1 MCILNF
7 NWTAMSGKHFKNR
20 PEKIAAKSFVGE
32 DDGQYT
38 NPNKGGPLTTLFWA
52 PFDKRTFHWGIAFLS
67 YIAEFLGTFVFVFV
81 VNLAKASITGS
92 LTSVENFLA
101 GTFLG
106 LIGGLTYYLASGWN
120 MDSPNPEYAELP
132 KHLSWTVSFAYAAVF
147 RTGIIPLVF
156 YLLSQTAGSLMAGGL
171 LNFLQKGTVP
181 TADPATMGVNWF
193 VEIVGVFFIIF
204 PLLFKHMAG
213 ATLVEE
219 DARQRN
225 AQFYAAGGRAFATSI
240 FFQFQG
246 YSFDSM
252 VYLGGL
258 VGLCT
263 TATGCPTE
271 TPFGGSVVFYLLVPL
286 LAVFIAVAFYALVL
300 LLVNTV
306 MWTPK
311 QRTRRR
317 GLAEEE
323 PDYKRYPTAAEQNT
337 NPSLPIQGD
346 AQKRRPTTASDLDKY
361 K

>member
-1 MCILNF
+1 
-7 NWTAMSGKHFKNR
+7 MSGKHFKNR
-20 PEKIAAKSFVGE
+20 PEQIAARSFVG
-32 DDGQYT
+32 DDAQYG
-38 NPNKGGPLTTLFWA
+38 NPNKGSALTTLFWA
-52 PFDKRTFHWGIAFLS
+52 PFDKRQFHWGIAFLS

-81 VNLAKASITGS
+81 VNLAKASITGP

-120 MDSPNPEYAELP
+120 MDSPNPDYAELP

-147 RTGIIPLVF
+147 RTGIVPLFF
-156 YLLSQTAGSLMAGGL
+156 YLLSQTLGSLTAGGL
-171 LNFLQKGTVP
+171 LNFLQKGTIP
-181 TADPATMGVNWF
+181 TPDPATKGIYWF
-193 VEIVGVFFIIF
+193 VEIAGVFFIIF

-258 VGLCT
+258 IGMCT
-263 TATGCPTE
+263 SATGCPSE
-271 TPFGGSVVFYLLVPL
+271 TPFRGAVVFYLLVPI
-286 LAVFIAVAFYALVL
+286 LAVLIAVAFYALVL

-306 MWTPK
+306 GWTPK
-311 QRTRRR
+311 QRSKRR
-317 GLAEEE
+317 GLAEQEV
-323 PDYKRYPTAAEQNT
+323 DYNDYPTAARQNSNPAVPIRENVEQ
-337 NPSLPIQGD
+337 
-346 AQKRRPTTASDLDKY
+346 RRPTTASDLNKY